1 MIPSSPATSFP
12 FSQVMDRSPHESAG
26 ALGSGAEKKVAFG
39 AVAVS
44 RSSLLLVPLVRG
56 LWRAAARVLR
66 PPLRAEAERVES
78 VRSHRTEAGIGGEY
92 RRVGRSLVAGGCRV
106 QPERTSRGDTRS
118 RRWEWGCLTTRS
130 LALGFRL
137 PLLKS
142 GFVCISKLESEL
154 IPR

>member
-1 MIPSSPATSFP
+1 MIPSSTATSYP

-66 PPLRAEAERVES
+66 PPLRAEAEAERVES
-78 VRSHRTEAGIGGEY
+78 VRSPRTEAGIGGEY
-92 RRVGRSLVAGGCRV
+92 RRVGRSLVTGGYRTGYAIPEVGVGVPNHKIAGVGLPATFAEKGFCLHLQARI
-106 QPERTSRGDTRS
+106 RIDSR
-118 RRWEWGCLTTRS
+118 
-130 LALGFRL
+130 
-137 PLLKS
+137 
-142 GFVCISKLESEL
+142 
-154 IPR
+154 

>member
-1 MIPSSPATSFP
+1 MIPSSTATSYP

-66 PPLRAEAERVES
+66 PPLRAEAERESERAGRVEG
-78 VRSHRTEAGIGGEY
+78 VCSHRTEAGIGGEY
-92 RRVGRSLVAGGCRV
+92 RRVGRSLVTGGYSTGYAIPEVGVGVPNHKIAGVG
-106 QPERTSRGDTRS
+106 
-118 RRWEWGCLTTRS
+118 
-130 LALGFRL
+130 L
-137 PLLKS
+137 PAT
-142 GFVCISKLESEL
+142 FA
-154 IPR
+154 